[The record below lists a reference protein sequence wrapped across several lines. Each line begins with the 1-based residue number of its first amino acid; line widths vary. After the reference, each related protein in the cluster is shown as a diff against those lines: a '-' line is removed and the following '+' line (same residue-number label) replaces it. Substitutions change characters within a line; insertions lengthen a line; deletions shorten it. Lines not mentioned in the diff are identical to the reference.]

1 MTKHIKRRLLI
12 ALDSID
18 VNDSSGTKGR
28 VALIQNMV
36 KLGYDLTVLHYTQK
50 DLSIPGAQCISVKEN
65 RRSWYFFM
73 SRLQRYI
80 YRWFKWNISEY
91 QERRN
96 GFSFTWKNDAS
107 AFAKAIKSYEPAQF
121 DMLWTFGKGTSFRAH
136 AGTLLVPSWHSK
148 WYAYVHDPYPQHL
161 YPRPYNF
168 VEAGYKKKRYFF
180 RDITEKAKYMV
191 FPSALLRDW
200 MQSYF
205 VAIENKALI
214 VPHQIAEVGAA
225 HEEQATSPSQDLF
238 TLLHAGNLLDL
249 RDPKPV
255 VEAYKLFLKEV
266 PEAKG
271 NSELRFIGK
280 PSMFDPYLKQE
291 QASLPSLKLS
301 DGYVAFEKVHRLQ
314 QDAKVNIILEAK
326 SEISPFLPGKFAHC
340 VAANAPILLVGPYYS
355 ECKRL
360 LGKNY
365 PYSFE
370 FSEIEN
376 ISAAMITLYTAWKQG
391 NTERLNRAD
400 LKEYL
405 TEPYLLKTIENSLTA

>member
-1 MTKHIKRRLLI
+1 MTKLTNRRLLI
-12 ALDSID
+12 AVESID

-28 VALIQNMV
+28 VALIKNMV
-36 KLGYDLTVLHYTQK
+36 ELGYGLTVLHYTQK
-50 DLSIPGAQCISVKEN
+50 ELSIEGAKCISIKEN
-65 RRSWYFFM
+65 RRSWYFLM
-73 SRLQRYI
+73 SRVQRYI

-96 GFSFTWKNDAS
+96 GFSYTWKNDAN
-107 AFAKAIKSYEPAQF
+107 AFAKAIKTYDPAQF
-121 DMLWTFGKGTSFRAH
+121 DMLWTFGKGISFRAH
-136 AGTLLVPSWHSK
+136 AGVLQMPEWHNK

-168 VEAGYKKKRYFF
+168 VQAGYKQKRYFF
-180 RDITEKAKYMV
+180 RDITEKAKYVV

-214 VPHQIAEVGAA
+214 VPHQIAEVAA
-225 HEEQATSPSQDLF
+225 HKDEKAETPIQDLF

-249 RDPKPV
+249 RDPTPV
-255 VEAYKLFLKEV
+255 VEAYKLFLEEV
-266 PEAKG
+266 PAAKKD
-271 NSELRFIGK
+271 SELRFIGK
-280 PSMFDPYLKQE
+280 PSMFDSYLKKE
-291 QASLPSLKLS
+291 QASIPSLKLS
-301 DGYVAFEKVHRLQ
+301 DGYVAFEKVHRMQ
-314 QDAKVNIILEAK
+314 QEAKVNIILEAK

-340 VAANAPILLVGPYYS
+340 VAADAPILLVGPYYS

-360 LGKNY
+360 LGKGHA
-365 PYSFE
+365 YSFE
-370 FSEIEN
+370 FSEIST
-376 ISAAMITLYTAWKQG
+376 ISAAMVNLYKAWKQG
-391 NTERLNRAD
+391 KTERLNRAD

>member
-1 MTKHIKRRLLI
+1 MTEHTNRRLLI
-12 ALDSID
+12 AVDSID

-50 DLSIPGAQCISVKEN
+50 DLSIPGTQCISVKEN
-65 RRSWYFFM
+65 RRSWYFLM
-73 SRLQRYI
+73 SRVQRYI

-96 GFSFTWKNDAS
+96 GFSYTWKNDAN
-107 AFAKAIKSYEPAQF
+107 AFAKAIRSYDPAQF
-121 DMLWTFGKGTSFRAH
+121 DMLWTFGKGTSFRPH
-136 AGTLLVPSWHSK
+136 AGTLKVPSWHSK

-168 VEAGYKKKRYFF
+168 VEAGYKQKRYFF
-180 RDITEKAKYMV
+180 RDITEKAKFLV
-191 FPSALLRDW
+191 FPSALLKDW

-205 VAIENKALI
+205 KAIEHKALI
-214 VPHQIAEVGAA
+214 VPHQIAEVAA
-225 HEEQATSPSQDLF
+225 YIDEKTESPTQDLF

-249 RDPKPV
+249 RDPTPV
-255 VEAYKLFLKEV
+255 VEAYKLFLEEV
-266 PEAKG
+266 PDAES

-280 PSMFDPYLKQE
+280 PSMFDSYLKKE
-291 QASLPSLKLS
+291 QASMPSLKLS
-301 DGYVAFEKVHRLQ
+301 DGYVAFEKVHRMQ
-314 QDAKVNIILEAK
+314 QKAKVNIILEAK

-340 VAANAPILLVGPYYS
+340 VAADAPILLVGPYYS

-360 LGKNY
+360 LGKDY
-365 PYSFE
+365 AYSFE
-370 FSEIEN
+370 FSEIDN
-376 ISAAMITLYTAWKQG
+376 IRDAIITLYTAWKQG
-391 NTERLNRAD
+391 KAERLNRPD

-405 TEPYLLKTIENSLTA
+405 TEPYLLKTLENSLTA